1 MMTNSRCYRAY
12 IMNINDKSIE
22 ELENDY
28 WEDSDFNSYIVQTT
42 QNARKKPVS
51 QLSDEEIR
59 LLIGQKIGLKYLIPI
74 ALSLISKDPLVEVTF
89 YKGDLLSQLLKLSY
103 NDWEQNEEDLKYFQ
117 KIIND
122 NLTLIQSC
130 DEISIDLIA
139 RYLEG

>member
-1 MMTNSRCYRAY
+1 
-12 IMNINDKSIE
+12 MNINDKSIE

-28 WEDSDFNSYIVQTT
+28 WEDSDFNSYVVETT

-74 ALSLISKDPLVEVTF
+74 ALSLISKDLLVEVTF

-103 NDWEQNEEDLKYFQ
+103 NDWEHNEEDLKYFQ

-130 DEISIDLIA
+130 DEISNDLIA
-139 RYLEG
+139 KYLER

>member
-51 QLSDEEIR
+51 QLSYEEIR
-59 LLIGQKIGLKYLIPI
+59 LLLGQKIGLKYVIPI
-74 ALSLISKDPLVEVTF
+74 ALSLISKDPLAEVTF
-89 YKGDLLSQLLKLSY
+89 FKGDLLLQLLRLSY
-103 NDWEQNEEDLKYFQ
+103 NDWEHNEEDLKCFQ

>member
-1 MMTNSRCYRAY
+1 
-12 IMNINDKSIE
+12 MNINDKTIE

-28 WEDSDFNSYIVQTT
+28 WEDSDFNSYVVETT

-89 YKGDLLSQLLKLSY
+89 YKGDLLSQLLRLSY
-103 NDWEQNEEDLKYFQ
+103 NDWEHNEEDLKYFQ
-117 KIIND
+117 NIISD

-130 DEISIDLIA
+130 DEISNDLIA
-139 RYLEG
+139 KYLKG